1 MDNRRKD
8 TRLHKLKTAMAV
20 FNNGNSSLDC
30 TVRDLSAGGAKL
42 KFESTLGLPERFV
55 LVIKGDEVRRNC
67 HTAWHRSNEVGVTF
81 E

>member
-8 TRLHKLKTAMAV
+8 PRLRRLKTATAV

-30 TVRDLSAGGAKL
+30 TMRDLSPGGARL
-42 KFESTLGLPERFV
+42 KFESTFGLPERFV
-55 LVIKGDEVRRNC
+55 LVIKADSSRHNC
-67 HTAWHRSNEVGVTF
+67 HVAWHTSNEVGVTF